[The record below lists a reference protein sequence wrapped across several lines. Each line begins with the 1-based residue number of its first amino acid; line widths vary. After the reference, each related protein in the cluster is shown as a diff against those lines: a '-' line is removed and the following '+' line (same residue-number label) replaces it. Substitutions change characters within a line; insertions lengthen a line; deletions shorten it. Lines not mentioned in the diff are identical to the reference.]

1 MDNDTNFWN
10 QQHAS
15 SEEKPTIAEESD
27 ILRIEQKIDRLQC
40 FLNDN
45 YRELEETL
53 KKQKKLFQ
61 RYGDN
66 VLRSAGNQL
75 GAVHFPPDPLKGFND
90 DLFR

>member
-1 MDNDTNFWN
+1 MMMDNDTNFWN

-53 KKQKKLFQ
+53 KKQKNYF
-61 RYGDN
+61 N
-66 VLRSAGNQL
+66 VMEIMFYVLL
-75 GAVHFPPDPLKGFND
+75 GISLAQFIFL
-90 DLFR
+90 LIR